1 MKVGEE
7 YVINQPKPI
16 ITGVAIPDK
25 LYIKSEPYVSWNQEI
40 VRVDAHYY
48 QSVEDLMGMP
58 RVSMEVDLLVA
69 ASTIRQYYTLSVKT
83 CPDCNTIIGPDGH
96 CESDRY
102 VFDMLKLEKD

>member
-7 YVINQPKPI
+7 YVVNQPKPI

-25 LYIKSEPYVSWNQEI
+25 LYIKTEPYISWNQEI
-40 VRVDAHYY
+40 VRVDAYY
-48 QSVEDLMGMP
+48 EQSPYWLTN
-58 RVSMEVDLLVA
+58 SQTEVDLLVA

-83 CPDCNTIIGPDGH
+83 CPDCNTIIGPDGR